1 MQRKGDL
8 EYFLNLLNDDFQIV
22 ENDFFKRDGEN
33 FSQLLSNRAIL
44 KDIKNSL
51 ISKILYN
58 IDVFE
63 NFEITYNRVFILG
76 SLDYLRIVL
85 CEENL
90 SDCLKEDLF
99 NVISCYMMY
108 VEKIYAICNGA
119 EELFQDLDLNALE
132 KFFDW
137 IQDYI
142 SHDLNIIRRLC
153 DDNFDESLFFSKL
166 DCN

>member
-22 ENDFFKRDGEN
+22 ENDFFNRDGEN

-63 NFEITYNRVFILG
+63 NFEITYNRIFILG

-85 CEENL
+85 HEENL
-90 SDCLKEDLF
+90 SDCLKGDLF
-99 NVISCYMMY
+99 NVISCYIMY
-108 VEKIYAICNGA
+108 VEKIYSICNGI
-119 EELFQDLDLNALE
+119 EELFQDLRLNALE
-132 KFFDW
+132 EFFDW
-137 IQDYI
+137 IHDYI
-142 SHDLNIIRRLC
+142 SHDLNIIRRLS

>member
-22 ENDFFKRDGEN
+22 ENDFFKRDAEN

-99 NVISCYMMY
+99 NVISCYGCMLKKFMPSAT
-108 VEKIYAICNGA
+108 EPKNFFKI
-119 EELFQDLDLNALE
+119 
-132 KFFDW
+132 
-137 IQDYI
+137 
-142 SHDLNIIRRLC
+142 
-153 DDNFDESLFFSKL
+153 
-166 DCN
+166 

>member
-1 MQRKGDL
+1 MLWRFFTIFIKWVILNTWRYYAKKRWFGI
-8 EYFLNLLNDDFQIV
+8 FLNLLNDDFQIV

-108 VEKIYAICNGA
+108 VEKFMPSATEPKN
-119 EELFQDLDLNALE
+119 
-132 KFFDW
+132 FFK
-137 IQDYI
+137 I
-142 SHDLNIIRRLC
+142 
-153 DDNFDESLFFSKL
+153 
-166 DCN
+166 